1 MLKSVIRLA
10 GTAVGPAG
18 ARLLLLSEGDTCS
31 VLLLDWDGRDDEER
45 SVDNLFAAGVWM
57 LLCY

>member
-10 GTAVGPAG
+10 GTAVGPRAPDY
-18 ARLLLLSEGDTCS
+18 LLSEGDTCS
-31 VLLLDWDGRDDEER
+31 VLLLDWDGRDDEEQ